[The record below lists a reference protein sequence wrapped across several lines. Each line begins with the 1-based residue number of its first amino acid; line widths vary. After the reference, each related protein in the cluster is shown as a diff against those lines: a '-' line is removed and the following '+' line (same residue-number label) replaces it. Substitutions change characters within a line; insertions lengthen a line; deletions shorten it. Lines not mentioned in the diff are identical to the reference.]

1 MHETAHYIFVYP
13 LLIRFSLSLS
23 LIHPFCVCVCVRVYV
38 FVFVWVRAHARTWE
52 TMIDRGWG
60 DEGNEAEK
68 EMKWSKLV

>member
-23 LIHPFCVCVCVRVYV
+23 LIHPFCVCVCARVY
-38 FVFVWVRAHARTWE
+38 ARTWE

-68 EMKWSKLV
+68 EMK